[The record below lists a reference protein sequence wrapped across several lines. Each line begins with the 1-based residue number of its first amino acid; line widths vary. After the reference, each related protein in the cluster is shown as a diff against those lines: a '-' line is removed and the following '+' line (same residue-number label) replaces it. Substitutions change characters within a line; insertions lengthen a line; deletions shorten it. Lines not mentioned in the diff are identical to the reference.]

1 MQPKEPTPRR
11 AGRVLVIDPAGR
23 VLLLQGF
30 DPANPSSLHWITI
43 GGGTDHREGTAEA
56 ALRELWEESGINA
69 TAGELFGPVWQR
81 TTEFSFDGMRYL
93 QEEDYYVLHVGEVQV
108 TLAHLDPIERATITG
123 YRWWSRE
130 ELAATTEAFFPAEL
144 PELLRLAV
152 DAS

>member
-1 MQPKEPTPRR
+1 M
-11 AGRVLVIDPAGR
+11 LVIDPAGR

-30 DPANPSSLHWITI
+30 DPAKPSSLHWITI
-43 GGGTDHREGTAEA
+43 GGGTDHGEGTAQA
-56 ALRELWEESGINA
+56 ALRELWEESGISA
-69 TAGELFGPVWQR
+69 TAGELIGPVWQR
-81 TTEFSFDGMRYL
+81 TSEFSFYGMRYR

-144 PELLRLAV
+144 PELLRLAD